1 MYYFGRYENIKI
13 GGGKMIV
20 MDLKVD
26 NFYAFKNFHI
36 NMSYPKKIVDSNI
49 ANENLTDRSNF
60 RYKKVNIIM
69 GSNATGKTS
78 LGKMLMTIFNFI
90 SNKNIENIKKI
101 ICDKSKKAYFSID
114 IVPND
119 FELYRI
125 ESEILP
131 YKEDEYS
138 NSNIRVS
145 VNKVKIN
152 KNDSYEKCIKRF
164 PEKTLA
170 NDVNYMNE
178 LEKISVSGWF
188 FVYPTEN
195 LKMDFDKDMDNYL
208 EILRHTLKALDP
220 SIEKINKLKG
230 VENSYVIR
238 TKNNE
243 LIVQD
248 GEIVKESFLSS
259 GTKSGLDIAD
269 MIASIKNGI
278 NGFYYCDE
286 KFSYVHSDIEK
297 AFLSVMIN
305 SLMDD
310 DQLFITTHNTD
321 VLDLDLPKHTFVFL
335 KKDISDVEQPIKC
348 VSASDYLKR
357 NTDSLRNAI
366 DNDLFSVAPT
376 LDLIYKLNDL

>member
-170 NDVNYMNE
+170 NDVIYMNE

-335 KKDISDVEQPIKC
+335 KKDISDVVQPIKC